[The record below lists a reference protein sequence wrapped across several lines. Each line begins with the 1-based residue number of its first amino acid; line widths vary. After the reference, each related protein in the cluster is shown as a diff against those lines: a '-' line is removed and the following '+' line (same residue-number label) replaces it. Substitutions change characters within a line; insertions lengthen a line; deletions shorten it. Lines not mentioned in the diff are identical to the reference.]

1 MIASVLFVLLV
12 AAPLTA
18 TAAEKPYVVAS
29 VESSRIAVP
38 KDWRDVPALTSDLY
52 RQGDGI
58 GVPATDETGA
68 PLQIGMTV
76 KKHGEAKGSLTEI
89 VSQLIAGAKQDS
101 RLQMVGKGI
110 VVPFK
115 LSDGTDA
122 LLLTAEFIK
131 GGDRRS
137 LQIKVVAKDA
147 KSNVWIVSGHLV
159 GGKSSKW
166 PTAGSSLAEW
176 LAAHL
181 TSFTLDEKKFDA
193 KKVEA
198 AYAKR

>member
-1 MIASVLFVLLV
+1 MISRVLLV
-12 AAPLTA
+12 LLAAVPLA
-18 TAAEKPYVVAS
+18 AAEKPYLVVP
-29 VESSRIAVP
+29 VQSSRIAVP
-38 KDWRDVPALTSDLY
+38 KGWLDVPALTSDLY

-68 PLQIGMTV
+68 PLQIGLTV
-76 KKHGEAKGSLTEI
+76 KKHGEAKESLKEI
-89 VSQLIAGAKQDS
+89 VSQLIAGAKLDS

-137 LQIKVVAKDA
+137 LQIKVVAKD
-147 KSNVWIVSGHLV
+147 KQSNVWIVSGHLV
-159 GGKSSKW
+159 GGKNSKW
-166 PTAGSSLAEW
+166 PTAGSSLAGW

-193 KKVEA
+193 KRVEA